1 MATFFQAMRIGR
13 VGVMEEICRK
23 QLPLILV
30 PTGDCGICGVQ
41 ERFRVVF
48 APLIWE
54 ASASLLNVLH
64 AVSSGSKRASFD
76 WSFRKSVKNCEDES
90 TAANHICFLEKPRR
104 MRFKMFQSCMHVL
117 LTLLTEQCCQWT
129 HAGCACVITSKDS
142 RGAAVCAASQGI
154 RLAKTRFSSS
164 DYRRAEVHFIWRPS
178 WNWRL
183 WRLWSYQVNRWTHWK
198 HLEAM

>member
-30 PTGDCGICGVQ
+30 PTSDCWICGVQ

-48 APLIWE
+48 APLVWE

-104 MRFKMFQSCMHVL
+104 MRFKMFMYKNACASDIVDWAMLSVDPRRVCMCDHFQGFARGSCL
-117 LTLLTEQCCQWT
+117 C
-129 HAGCACVITSKDS
+129 SFP
-142 RGAAVCAASQGI
+142 R
-154 RLAKTRFSSS
+154 
-164 DYRRAEVHFIWRPS
+164 
-178 WNWRL
+178 N
-183 WRLWSYQVNRWTHWK
+183 
-198 HLEAM
+198 